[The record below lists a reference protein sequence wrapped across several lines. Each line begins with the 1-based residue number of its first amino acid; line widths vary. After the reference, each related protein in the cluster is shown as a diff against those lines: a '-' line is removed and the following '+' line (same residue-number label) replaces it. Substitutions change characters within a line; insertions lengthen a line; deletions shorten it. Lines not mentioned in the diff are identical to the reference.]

1 MSRAKAAA
9 YVEKKY
15 GGHTEDL
22 LRGDFVAK
30 DSRGNNKNR
39 AAEIEEGKDVHGGTW
54 VVCEDKQLVWEE
66 AGEAYK
72 DVWAVGEDLVKKGV
86 AERWGWC
93 RGRVSYKVRRE

>member
-1 MSRAKAAA
+1 MSRAKAAS
-9 YVEKKY
+9 YMERKY
-15 GGHTEDL
+15 KGHAEDL

-30 DSRGNNKNR
+30 DSRGNSKD
-39 AAEIEEGKDVHGGTW
+39 GGGGGGQDVHGGTW

-72 DVWAVGEDLVKKGV
+72 DVWAVGEDLVAREV